1 MKYWN
6 GEGQYQ
12 DLFEK
17 HWKSLV
23 PKSGR
28 ADTAEGNALRAIA
41 KINYDVF
48 NNGAC
53 NIVDQAE
60 EMDDDGDYYTEYS
73 INRWWEEYFDDI
85 EEFSGLNAD
94 RLKRKIIE
102 TVQYDK
108 DYGLSDLLDDYIDH
122 IVLRVDNQMERYA
135 LLLKMPVTK

>member
-12 DLFEK
+12 DLFDK
-17 HWKSLV
+17 HFKNLV
-23 PKSGR
+23 PEIGR

-41 KINYDVF
+41 KINYDIF
-48 NNGAC
+48 NNGAG
-53 NIVDQAE
+53 NIVNQYE
-60 EMDDDGDYYTEYS
+60 EMDDDGDYYTNCE

-85 EEFSGLNAD
+85 EDYSRLDVD

-102 TVQYDK
+102 YVQYDK

-122 IVLRVDNQMERYA
+122 IVLKVDNQLVA
-135 LLLKMPVTK
+135 K